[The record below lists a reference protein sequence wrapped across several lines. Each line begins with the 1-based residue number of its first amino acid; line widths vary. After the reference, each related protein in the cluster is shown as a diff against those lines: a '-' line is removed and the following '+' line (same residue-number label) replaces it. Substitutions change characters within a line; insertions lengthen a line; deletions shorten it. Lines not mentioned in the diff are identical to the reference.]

1 MKKCLLSA
9 FGLVFAL
16 PLGVQAQSGVI
27 PTVANPFGASS
38 LLLNPAAMA
47 DQEGAQA
54 FLGLNAQGG
63 ELLLTTPGIAL
74 GYQRLGAQDIY
85 HLASAYSFRSGF
97 SLGAAYRSN
106 SGLELSGL
114 YRPFDFLSVGLT
126 STVLNPNIR
135 FGIGLRPIGDRLT
148 LTADTSYA
156 NGQFSNSGLFGAEWE
171 PTDGLFLRG
180 SVDTSGIFGIGVGV
194 RTPHFGGGYLNRQG
208 HQGYLSYSQA
218 VERAVFKSEKGQT
231 ADLLLDPLLTSA
243 NTMFTSEVRPP
254 IYPIVKAIRDAQ
266 SDPEIGTLRVRTT
279 GLGIGLADAEEIREA
294 LLAYRASGKKA
305 IAYLSG
311 GDTLD
316 YYVMSACDRI
326 VLAPLGELELLGLS
340 MQHTSYKGLMDLLG
354 IRATFLPIGRFKS
367 AGEPFT
373 RKNMSDANR
382 QQWNQL
388 LDDDY
393 NRIVEAIA
401 TTRKLSRTE
410 VIRLIDR
417 GLFSSQDA
425 LQAKLVDE
433 LAYPEEQ
440 SDALAGNRIYRKEG
454 WASRPKIAIISAM
467 GDITSGQRN
476 PTDGIGS
483 ETLNR
488 AIKEA
493 RENPDISAVV
503 FYINSGGGSAIA
515 SEEIRNALALLHAK
529 KPIVTVMGNV
539 AASGGYWLSLENN
552 RLLAQPSTLTGSIGV
567 IQGKIDFAGTLKKL
581 GINMETLK
589 RGEKADLYSLSRGLT
604 PAEEKILNDLGFFY
618 YQKFTELVANK
629 RNLSSARVMEL
640 AGGRVYTG
648 NQALG
653 LGLVDQLG
661 GLQDGINEAK
671 RISGI
676 KEAEYVFLPKKPSLL
691 ELLLQ

>member
-1 MKKCLLSA
+1 MKKCLFSA

-47 DQEGAQA
+47 TKEGAQA
-54 FLGLNAQGG
+54 FLGFNAQGG

-74 GYQRLGAQDIY
+74 GYQRIGLQDVY
-85 HLASAYSFRSGF
+85 HLASAYNFKSGF

-106 SGLELSGL
+106 GGVELSGL

-126 STVLNPNIR
+126 STLVNPTIR
-135 FGIGLRPIGDRLT
+135 FGIGVRPLGDRLT

-156 NGQFSNSGLFGAEWE
+156 NGQYSNSGLFGAEWE

-180 SVDTSGIFGIGVGV
+180 TLDTSGIFGIGVGV
-194 RTPHFGGGYLNRQG
+194 RTPHFGGGYFNRQG
-208 HQGYLSYSQA
+208 HQGYLTYSQA

-231 ADLLLDPLLTSA
+231 ADLKLDALLNSA
-243 NTMFTSEVRPP
+243 NTMFSSDVRPP
-254 IYPIVKAIRDAQ
+254 VYPVIKAIEDAQ
-266 SDPEIGTLRVRTT
+266 KDPEIGTLRVQTE
-279 GLGIGLADAEEIREA
+279 GLDIGLADAEEIRAA

-305 IAYLSG
+305 VGYLSG
-311 GDTLD
+311 ADTLD
-316 YYVMSACDRI
+316 YYIMSACDRI
-326 VLAPLGELELLGLS
+326 VLAPLGELELLGLA

-354 IRATFLPIGRFKS
+354 IRATFLPIGRYKS

-373 RKNMSDANR
+373 RKNMSEANR

-393 NRIVEAIA
+393 NRIVGAIA
-401 TTRKLSRTE
+401 TARNLPRTE
-410 VIRLIDR
+410 VTRLIDR

-440 SDALAGNRIYRKEG
+440 SDGDAGRRVYRKEG
-454 WASRPKIAIISAM
+454 WAPRPKIAIISAM

-476 PTDGIGS
+476 PADGIGS
-483 ETLNR
+483 ETLSR
-488 AIKEA
+488 ALKEA
-493 RENPDISAVV
+493 RENPEVSAVV

-515 SEEIRNALALLHAK
+515 SEEIRNSLALLRAK

-539 AASGGYWLSLENN
+539 AASGGYWIALENN

-567 IQGKIDFAGTLKKL
+567 IQGKIDFAGTLNKL

-589 RGEKADLYSLSRGLT
+589 RGEKADLYSIARGLT
-604 PAEEKILNDLGFFY
+604 PAEEKTLNDLGFFY
-618 YQKFTELVANK
+618 YQKFTDLVANK

-653 LGLVDQLG
+653 LSLVDQLG

-671 RISGI
+671 RISGV
-676 KEAEYVFLPKKPSLL
+676 KEAEYVFLPKIPSLL
-691 ELLLQ
+691 ELLLK